1 MEALN
6 TILMLY
12 GTKVGFVVEIMVV
25 IAMIIVILVQRTS
38 SDGLSGLGSGGL
50 SGHSILSSSQSKNL
64 LTRTTAILA
73 TIFLVNS
80 LILAKLST
88 FGAHKPS
95 LIDQYDQRP
104 ADAIHGAPKAGN
116 EPLPAKPIFSETDP
130 LSAPSPKNNADAP
143 VNSNG
148 IPAHQPQSNQQPN
161 QPAVPIS
168 E

>member
-12 GTKVGFVVEIMVV
+12 GTKVGFVVEIMAV

-38 SDGLSGLGSGGL
+38 NDGLSGLGSGGL
-50 SGHSILSSSQSKNL
+50 SGHSILSSAQSKNL

-88 FGAHKPS
+88 LGTHAPS
-95 LIDQYDQRP
+95 LVDQYDQQAP
-104 ADAIHGAPKAGN
+104 AHARSLPHGAN
-116 EPLPAKPIFSETDP
+116 VP
-130 LSAPSPKNNADAP
+130 LSAPHGSGIPATSGGSTTAPSDVPVNPAEAPKNNEKP
-143 VNSNG
+143 
-148 IPAHQPQSNQQPN
+148 NQQPD
-161 QPAVPIS
+161 QTSVPIS